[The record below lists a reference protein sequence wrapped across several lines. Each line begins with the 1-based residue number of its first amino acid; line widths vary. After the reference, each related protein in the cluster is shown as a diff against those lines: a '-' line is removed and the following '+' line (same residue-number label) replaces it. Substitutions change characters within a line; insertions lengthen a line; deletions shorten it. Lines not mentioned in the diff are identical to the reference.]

1 MVSSLRFVVLEI
13 FDRQMDSPEY
23 HEYTKAVIALD
34 GLYRACEIIS
44 DTVIILKSNYRQIQ
58 EAYFLEPNTS
68 AIVIYRDYDERKSV
82 YDGPWEAKK
91 IEEWAR
97 LMEHPTVGFVDSQ
110 RLRNYFRKTG
120 ILVHL
125 FIDPES
131 INNDWNNFQ
140 DFIFHEVSLPVVE
153 NKIMKRKD
161 FTIVFCDGKEN
172 TAWMKNSGLDPDVL
186 PSALLIDFV

>member
-1 MVSSLRFVVLEI
+1 
-13 FDRQMDSPEY
+13 
-23 HEYTKAVIALD
+23 
-34 GLYRACEIIS
+34 
-44 DTVIILKSNYRQIQ
+44 
-58 EAYFLEPNTS
+58 
-68 AIVIYRDYDERKSV
+68 
-82 YDGPWEAKK
+82 
-91 IEEWAR
+91 
-97 LMEHPTVGFVDSQ
+97 MEHPTVGFVDSQ